1 MGGFDDW
8 EIPEYCLPILDAF
21 EDPLEDKFAI
31 YELDGGEASLFPEYK
46 WNPVG
51 FTVDILGVDL
61 WLCQRE
67 IAELLRDHPRVS
79 VAACYASGKTF
90 LAACLVLWWLFTRVA
105 CLVVTTAPTGRQVKE
120 LLWNE
125 IKLLHA
131 RSRVRLGGKILSRET
146 RIDASRRGYGVA
158 GDGKSTNAGY
168 HTDSG
173 CVLFIVDEKA
183 GMKREV
189 LADFDGLM
197 VDEDECRELGIG
209 NPVSTEGPFFDEHN
223 SEKEMARWVQ
233 YSISAL
239 KTPNLTGSG
248 DDKKK
253 YPGLV
258 SRSWVEDKR
267 RKWGEKHPL
276 WVTKVEG
283 RFWVVEGAQKVVPKE
298 WADLAADRWAEYF
311 DDDGTDVLGCDVAG
325 SGQNLNMVYRQKGR
339 RVFKVDSWSAK
350 DLLGDTEEK
359 DKAKIVM
366 KTALRI
372 VTLAETLKVKVV
384 NIDAQGL
391 GIGIAGRV
399 LELKDEGRLKGI
411 EVNSVEMGAGAHES
425 KHFCRIVDEVQFAMR
440 DAFDPENPKCVA
452 IDPTDTELRDQL
464 PMRSWWIVGEG
475 EDSSKIKVTRKR
487 DLDESPDNADAV
499 SLLFYKPKV
508 AEGDYFFI

>member
-1 MGGFDDW
+1 MDF
-8 EIPEYCLPILDAF
+8 CLPILDAF
-21 EDPLEDKFAI
+21 EDPLEDKLSIFEQVGA
-31 YELDGGEASLFPEYK
+31 DAALFPEYK
-46 WNPVG
+46 WDPVG
-51 FTVDILGVDL
+51 FMVDILGVDP

-67 IAELLRDHPRVS
+67 IAELLVHHPRVS

-90 LAACLVLWWLFTRVA
+90 LAACLVLWWLFTRAA

-125 IKLLHA
+125 IKLLHG
-131 RSRVRLGGKILSRET
+131 RSKVRLGGKILTRET
-146 RIDASRRGYGVA
+146 RISEARRGYGVA

-168 HTDSG
+168 HTESG

-197 VDEDECRELGIG
+197 VDEAECRELGIG

-223 SEKEMARWVQ
+223 SEKEGARWKL

-239 KTPNLTGSG
+239 KTPNLTGTG
-248 DDKKK
+248 ADKKK

-258 SRSWVEDKR
+258 SASWVEDKR
-267 RKWGEKHPL
+267 KKWGEKHPL

-283 RFWVVEGAQKVVPKE
+283 RFWVVAGNQKVVPKE
-298 WADLAADRWAEYF
+298 WVELAQGRFGEYY

-325 SGQNLNMVYRQKGR
+325 AGQNMNVIYRLKAR
-339 RVFKVDSWSAK
+339 KVTKVASWSGK
-350 DLLGDTEEK
+350 DLLQPGEDGEN
-359 DKAKIVM
+359 DKALVVM
-366 KTALRI
+366 RTALRI
-372 VTLAETLKVKVV
+372 VEIAENLKVKCV

-399 LELKDEGRLKGI
+399 LEYKAAGRLVGI
-411 EVNSVEMGAGAHES
+411 EVNAVKFGDGAQDAKS
-425 KHFCRIVDEVQFAMR
+425 YSRVVDEVQFAMR
-440 DAFDPENPKCVA
+440 DAFDPDNPNCVA
-452 IDPTDTELRDQL
+452 IDPNDTDLAHQL
-464 PMRSWWIVGEG
+464 PLRAWWIVGEG
-475 EDSSKIKVTRKR
+475 EDSTKIKVTRKR
-487 DLDESPDNADAV
+487 DLEKDGHESPDNADAV
-499 SLLFYKPKV
+499 SLLFFKRQE